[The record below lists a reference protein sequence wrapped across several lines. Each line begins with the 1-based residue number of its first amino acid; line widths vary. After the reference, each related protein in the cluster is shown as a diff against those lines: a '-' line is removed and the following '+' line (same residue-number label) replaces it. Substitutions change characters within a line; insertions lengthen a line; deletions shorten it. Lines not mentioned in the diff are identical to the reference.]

1 MPTIGVPT
9 APAMCAGPVSPV
21 TKSDAPRARA
31 AMSAIDV
38 GGSGVAAPD
47 EAAAA
52 SRASG
57 SSPGPQR
64 TTEESPCAARRAA
77 ATAPNRDGS
86 HRLLGQ
92 AAPTLMT
99 AYRPPV
105 ACATLLATAESTT
118 SIGNSGGD
126 A

>member
-21 TKSDAPRARA
+21 TKSDAPRASA
-31 AMSAIDV
+31 AMSPIDV
-38 GGSGVAAPD
+38 GGSDVAAPD
-47 EAAAA
+47 DPAAA

-64 TTEESPCAARRAA
+64 TTDGSPCEARRAD
-77 ATAPNRDGS
+77 ATIPNRAGS

-92 AAPTLMT
+92 AAPTLIT

-105 ACATLLATAESTT
+105 ACATLLATSESTT
-118 SIGNSGGD
+118 SMGNSGGD
-126 A
+126 